1 MAVSGV
7 SGRFQPLSRTQ
18 RQVPTRYSPVRRS
31 PPEDEALDLHVLGAP
46 PAFVLSQD
54 QTLSFIPDIN
64 WHKRSKPPPRTKTPT
79 GAPAEPK
86 ARWGGLET
94 HQKTSRQRP
103 TPPPEHP
110 LTQPPTM
117 RNNSV
122 IPAKTGD
129 NKPCP
134 PNPPARRQRPGY
146 RQPTIGTQGG
156 GARNQRWRRR
166 TSPAK

>member
-64 WHKRSKPPPRTKTPT
+64 WHKRSKPPPHKEDPNRSPRT
-79 GAPAEPK
+79 
-86 ARWGGLET
+86 
-94 HQKTSRQRP
+94 
-103 TPPPEHP
+103 
-110 LTQPPTM
+110 
-117 RNNSV
+117 
-122 IPAKTGD
+122 AKG
-129 NKPCP
+129 CL
-134 PNPPARRQRPGY
+134 G
-146 RQPTIGTQGG
+146 
-156 GARNQRWRRR
+156 
-166 TSPAK
+166 